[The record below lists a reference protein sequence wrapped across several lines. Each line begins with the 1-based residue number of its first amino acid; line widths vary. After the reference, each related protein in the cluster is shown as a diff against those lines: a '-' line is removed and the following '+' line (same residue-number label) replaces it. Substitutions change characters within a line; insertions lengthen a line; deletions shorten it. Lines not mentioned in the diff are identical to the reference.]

1 LVPEVAI
8 QAALLRLEGD
18 GLVAF
23 PTETV
28 WGLAALARSHAA
40 LEALRAW
47 KGRDTDQPISLLV
60 PDAQSLEA
68 LGFEVPLRA
77 REWMDRH
84 WPGPLTLV
92 MPCRGVFAGG
102 VSRGDGAVGVRCSS
116 HPAAA
121 ELARAALDAGLG
133 PITATSLNASGEA
146 PARSRA
152 EAHSFCAERRAR
164 GEVALYAC
172 DRDAG
177 GAEPSTVVDVCG
189 AEPQL
194 LRVGAL
200 APRTLGFDAPA
211 EPR

>member
-77 REWMDRH
+77 REWMDCH

-92 MPCRGVFAGG
+92 VGPEAGF
-102 VSRGDGAVGVRCSS
+102 VPFEV
-116 HPAAA
+116 
-121 ELARAALDAGLG
+121 ELLRAQGIVEIGLG
-133 PITATSLNASGEA
+133 PRILRVETAV
-146 PARSRA
+146 
-152 EAHSFCAERRAR
+152 
-164 GEVALYAC
+164 VAL
-172 DRDAG
+172 
-177 GAEPSTVVDVCG
+177 
-189 AEPQL
+189 
-194 LRVGAL
+194 L
-200 APRTLGFDAPA
+200 ARLAA
-211 EPR
+211 

>member
-1 LVPEVAI
+1 MVPAVAT
-8 QAALLRLEGD
+8 QAALLRLEGN
-18 GLVAF
+18 GLIAF

-28 WGLAALARSHAA
+28 WGLAALARSEAA
-40 LEALRAW
+40 LGALRTW
-47 KGRDTDQPISLLV
+47 KGRDTDRPISLLV
-60 PDAQSLEA
+60 PDARSLEA

-77 REWMDRH
+77 AEWMDRH

-92 MPCRGVFAGG
+92 MPCRGAFAAG

-133 PITATSLNASGEA
+133 PITATSLNASGKA
-146 PARSRA
+146 PARDRT
-152 EAHSFCAERRAR
+152 EANDFCKERRAS

-189 AEPQL
+189 ATPRL
-194 LRVGAL
+194 LRAGAL
-200 APRTLGFDAPA
+200 APETLGFDSPP